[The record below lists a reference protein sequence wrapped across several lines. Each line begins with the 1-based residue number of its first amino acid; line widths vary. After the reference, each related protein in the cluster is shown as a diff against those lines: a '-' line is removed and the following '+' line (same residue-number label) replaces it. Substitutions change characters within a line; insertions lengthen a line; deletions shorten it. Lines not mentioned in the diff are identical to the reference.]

1 MNEIHMTNDE
11 LLKYAIE
18 NGIID
23 TNHIQE
29 QIEMNERKKYLE
41 THNHNIWKGK
51 DGYYRTY
58 VDDEHSKR
66 GIRLLKKKGK
76 KALEDAI
83 VDYYR
88 QNVEN
93 PYIDDVFREW
103 IDAKMRYKEIKK
115 QSYDRYMNDYKRF
128 FTKDARICNI
138 RFEYI
143 TEYILEDFIR
153 TSIAEKQLTAK
164 SWSGLRTLILGIFKY
179 AKKMQYTDISI
190 TQFMGDLELSR
201 TIFQKKRKNDEDHV
215 FTVAELNM
223 IKSFILEDKQSL
235 LNYGVLLAFYTGMR
249 IGELSTLKWSDI
261 KENSIYVQRTE
272 IRLHDDDGHLY
283 VDVQESTKTDA
294 GFRRIIISD
303 DAKIILNK
311 IRKMNPFG
319 EYVFM
324 KDGKRIAG
332 NLFTNRLYR
341 ICDNLHIK
349 RRSMHK
355 ARATYGTMLY
365 DAQVPKSVIISQMGH
380 ADIKTT
386 EQYYYFDNKSDTEKE
401 EYIRK
406 VFNA

>member
-1 MNEIHMTNDE
+1 MVGLSENE
-11 LLKYAIE
+11 LLRYALD
-18 NGIID
+18 NGMID
-23 TNHIQE
+23 TDHIQK

-41 THNHNIWKGK
+41 MHDHSIWKGK

-58 VDDEHSKR
+58 VDDEHCKR
-66 GIRLLKKKGK
+66 GVRLLKKKGK
-76 KALEDAI
+76 KSLEDAI

-93 PYIDDVFREW
+93 PYIDDVFKEW
-103 IDAKMRYKEIKK
+103 MSAKMRYKEIKK
-115 QSYDRYMNDYKRF
+115 QSYDRYVNDYKRF
-128 FTKDARICNI
+128 FTKDAHICNV

-201 TIFQKKRKNDEDHV
+201 NIFQKKRKNDEDHV
-215 FTVAELNM
+215 FTVSELNM
-223 IKSFILEDKQSL
+223 IKSFILDDKESL

-249 IGELSTLKWSDI
+249 VGELSTLKWADI
-261 KENSIYVQRTE
+261 EENSIYVQRTE
-272 IRLHDDDGHLY
+272 IRVHDDKGHLY
-283 VDVQESTKTDA
+283 VDVQETTKTDA
-294 GFRRIIISD
+294 GCRKIIISD
-303 DAKIILNK
+303 DAKIILKK
-311 IRKMNPFG
+311 IRKINPFG
-319 EYVFM
+319 EYIFM

-380 ADIKTT
+380 TDIKTT
-386 EQYYYFDNKSDTEKE
+386 EQYYYFDNKSDNEKE
-401 EYIRK
+401 EYIKK
-406 VFNA
+406 VFQA

>member
-1 MNEIHMTNDE
+1 MSEIHMTNDE
-11 LLKYAIE
+11 LLKYALE

-41 THNHNIWKGK
+41 THSHNIWKGK

-115 QSYDRYMNDYKRF
+115 QSYDRYTNDYKRF

-179 AKKMQYTDISI
+179 AKKMHYTDISI

-215 FTVAELNM
+215 FTVSELNM
-223 IKSFILEDKQSL
+223 IKSFILDDNQSL

-261 KENSIYVQRTE
+261 QENSIYVQRTE